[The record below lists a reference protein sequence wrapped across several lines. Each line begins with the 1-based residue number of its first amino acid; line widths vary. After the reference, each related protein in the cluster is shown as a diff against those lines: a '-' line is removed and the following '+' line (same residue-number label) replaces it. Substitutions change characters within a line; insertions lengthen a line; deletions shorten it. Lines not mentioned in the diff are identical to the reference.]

1 MTKQRLISQN
11 LSEIGVSAGILDVA
25 NIKNLVQKENPII
38 LEIGANCGQTT
49 IDFVQHFPNAI
60 IHCFEPDPRAI
71 KKFKRLVNHP
81 NVFLHEIAIGNSN
94 GTITFHQSAG
104 GEAIDPEGWD
114 HSGSIR
120 APKAHLEMF
129 PWVRFDN
136 KIEVPI
142 MRLDDWANQHGIDQ
156 VDFIWAD
163 VQGAEGDMINGAF
176 ETLKKTRFIYTEY
189 YNNECYDGQIALTDI
204 YALLNQF
211 LIIAKYENDVLLEN
225 FLLNQKLPSN
235 LLQDFINKALKSE
248 NSSQFFESHGAASDF
263 FEKNIKGI
271 KND

>member
-1 MTKQRLISQN
+1 MNKKRLISQN
-11 LSEIGVSAGILDVA
+11 LTNIPTSAGNLDVA

-49 IDFVQHFPNAI
+49 VDFIQHFPKAT

-81 NVFLHEIAIGNSN
+81 NVVLHEIAIGNSN
-94 GTITFHQSAG
+94 GSITFHQSAG

-142 MRLDDWANQHGIDQ
+142 MRLDDWAVQHGIDQ

-189 YNNECYDGQIALTDI
+189 YDNECYDGQLNLSEI

-211 LIIAKYENDVLLEN
+211 LIIARYENDVLLEN
-225 FLLNQKLPSN
+225 FLTNQKLPQPM
-235 LLQDFINKALKSE
+235 LEDFINEAKMSGDTVQYLDIY
-248 NSSQFFESHGAASDF
+248 GAAADF
-263 FEKNIKGI
+263 VNKTLLN
-271 KND
+271 N

>member
-1 MTKQRLISQN
+1 MIKQRLISQN
-11 LSEIGVSAGILDVA
+11 LSEIPLSAGNLDVV
-25 NIKNLVQKENPII
+25 NIKKLVQKENPVI

-49 IDFVQHFPNAI
+49 IDFIQHFPNAI

-71 KKFKRLVNHP
+71 RKFKRLVNHP

-142 MRLDDWANQHGIDQ
+142 MRLDDWASQHGIDQ

-176 ETLKKTRFIYTEY
+176 ETLRKTRFIYTEY
-189 YNNECYDGQIALTDI
+189 YNNECYDGQITLETM
-204 YALLNQF
+204 YELLHQF
-211 LIIAKYENDVLLEN
+211 LIISRYENDVLLEN
-225 FLLNQKLPSN
+225 FFANKKLPMDMINSFIENAKNSGDAKNYMGKYGAIPSN
-235 LLQDFINKALKSE
+235 FD
-248 NSSQFFESHGAASDF
+248 
-263 FEKNIKGI
+263 
-271 KND
+271 